1 MLENKDTFLTMRV
14 FSPRATYIKASLFPF
29 VRLISFSSLFQHQ
42 HRHRHRHSNT
52 NNHKKKLPPPS
63 LQTKRAPIIIIMRLQ
78 LSYLIVAAL
87 ARLAMS
93 LPGSEI
99 SDITLRSLPCC
110 QVNNQAC
117 DEPSNKPVSTYLP
130 DLHYLTYLTTL
141 PVYLL
146 SARKKKKRHSIIRK
160 LLITIWTYLSAA
172 FMYDLSSPLLEPT
185 YLHTYLTCLTYLT

>member
-1 MLENKDTFLTMRV
+1 
-14 FSPRATYIKASLFPF
+14 
-29 VRLISFSSLFQHQ
+29 
-42 HRHRHRHSNT
+42 
-52 NNHKKKLPPPS
+52 
-63 LQTKRAPIIIIMRLQ
+63 MRLQ

-146 SARKKKKRHSIIRK
+146 SARKKKETSLNNKK
-160 LLITIWTYLSAA
+160 VTNYNL
-172 FMYDLSSPLLEPT
+172 DVP
-185 YLHTYLTCLTYLT
+185 

>member
-1 MLENKDTFLTMRV
+1 MGTSYTRMLVHMLENKNTFLTTRV
-14 FSPRATYIKASLFPF
+14 FSPRATHIKASLFPF
-29 VRLISFSSLFQHQ
+29 VRLILFSSLFQHQ
-42 HRHRHRHSNT
+42 HRHRHSNT

-130 DLHYLTYLTTL
+130 DLHYLTYIPYDSSCVPTL
-141 PVYLL
+141 C
-146 SARKKKKRHSIIRK
+146 KEEKRNV
-160 LLITIWTYLSAA
+160 TQ
-172 FMYDLSSPLLEPT
+172 
-185 YLHTYLTCLTYLT
+185 

>member
-1 MLENKDTFLTMRV
+1 
-14 FSPRATYIKASLFPF
+14 
-29 VRLISFSSLFQHQ
+29 
-42 HRHRHRHSNT
+42 
-52 NNHKKKLPPPS
+52 
-63 LQTKRAPIIIIMRLQ
+63 MRLQ

-130 DLHYLTYLTTL
+130 DLHYLTYTPYDSSCVPTL
-141 PVYLL
+141 CKE
-146 SARKKKKRHSIIRK
+146 KKKKKETSLNNK
-160 LLITIWTYLSAA
+160 KVTNYNL
-172 FMYDLSSPLLEPT
+172 DVP
-185 YLHTYLTCLTYLT
+185 

>member
-1 MLENKDTFLTMRV
+1 MLENKNTFLTTRV
-14 FSPRATYIKASLFPF
+14 FSPRATHIKASLFPF
-29 VRLISFSSLFQHQ
+29 VRLILFSSLFQHQ
-42 HRHRHRHSNT
+42 HQHRHWHSNT
-52 NNHKKKLPPPS
+52 NNHKKELPPPS
-63 LQTKRAPIIIIMRLQ
+63 LQTKRPPITIIMRLQ
-78 LSYLIVAAL
+78 LSCLIVAAL

-117 DEPSNKPVSTYLP
+117 DEPSKGPVSSHLTYTTWP
-130 DLHYLTYLTTL
+130 TYLTTL

-146 SARKKKKRHSIIRK
+146 SARKQKKKRRSIIRK

-185 YLHTYLTCLTYLT
+185 YLPAYLPYLT

>member
-1 MLENKDTFLTMRV
+1 MLVHMLENKDTFLTMRV
-14 FSPRATYIKASLFPF
+14 FSPRETYIKASLFPF

-52 NNHKKKLPPPS
+52 TNHKKKLPPSS
-63 LQTKRAPIIIIMRLQ
+63 LQTKRNSIIIIMRLQ

-130 DLHYLTYLTTL
+130 DLHYLTYLPYDSSCVPTL
-141 PVYLL
+141 C
-146 SARKKKKRHSIIRK
+146 KEKKRNV
-160 LLITIWTYLSAA
+160 AQ
-172 FMYDLSSPLLEPT
+172 
-185 YLHTYLTCLTYLT
+185 

>member
-1 MLENKDTFLTMRV
+1 MLENKDTFLTTRV
-14 FSPRATYIKASLFPF
+14 FSPRATHIKASLFPF
-29 VRLISFSSLFQHQ
+29 VRLILFSSLFQHH
-42 HRHRHRHSNT
+42 HRHWHSNT
-52 NNHKKKLPPPS
+52 NNHKKKLLPPS
-63 LQTKRAPIIIIMRLQ
+63 LQTKRNPIIIMRLQ

-87 ARLAMS
+87 ARLALS

-130 DLHYLTYLTTL
+130 DLHYLTYTTWPTYLTTL

-146 SARKKKKRHSIIRK
+146 SAKKKKKETSLNNK
-160 LLITIWTYLSAA
+160 KVTNYNLGV
-172 FMYDLSSPLLEPT
+172 P
-185 YLHTYLTCLTYLT
+185 